1 MFSVLLVDVVL
12 LTLAAILAIAVISVR
27 SLLSATILAGI
38 YSLLMA
44 MIWQNMNAVDVA
56 FTEAAV
62 GAGIS
67 TVLLLGT
74 LTHTGRTAK
83 QRASVNWGALLL
95 VAVTGGILIYGT
107 LDMPRFGDPDAPIHT
122 RRVAQQLAQRVGK
135 VDASGKHD
143 LQAIWPHSTMADQG
157 PAIESPPGEHAHAK
171 DDFAGHSPNTVTS
184 LLASYRG
191 YDTMFETAVI
201 FTAGMALVLLLR
213 RREEGADELLC
224 KVPPRASNE
233 NNQKGGTA

>member
-1 MFSVLLVDVVL
+1 MFETLMTDMVL
-12 LTLAAILAIAVISVR
+12 LTMAAILAVAVISVR
-27 SLLSATILAGI
+27 SLLSATMLAGI

-44 MIWQNMNAVDVA
+44 LIWQNMNAADVA

-74 LTHTGRTAK
+74 LTHTGRMTK
-83 QRASVNWGALLL
+83 QRVHVNWSALGI
-95 VAVTGGILIYGT
+95 VCVTGGILIYGT
-107 LDMPRFGDPDAPIHT
+107 LDMPRFGDPNAPIHT
-122 RRVAQQLAQRVGK
+122 NRVVQQLAQRVGK
-135 VDASGKHD
+135 VDANGVHIPWEHNT
-143 LQAIWPHSTMADQG
+143 LTDQG
-157 PAIESPPGEHAHAK
+157 GPFEVLPEGQHPHPK

-191 YDTMFETAVI
+191 YDTMYETAVI

-213 RREEGADELLC
+213 RREDGADRFLHE
-224 KVPPRASNE
+224 VPGKKSKRKH
-233 NNQKGGTA
+233 QGGDVA

>member
-1 MFSVLLVDVVL
+1 MFEVLLTDMVL

-27 SLLSATILAGI
+27 NLLSATMLAGL

-74 LTHTGRTAK
+74 LSHTGRRTK
-83 QRASVNWGALLL
+83 QRPAVNWGALLL
-95 VAVTGGILIYGT
+95 VGITGGILIYGT
-107 LDMPRFGDPDAPIHT
+107 LDMPRIGDPNAPIHT
-122 RRVAQQLAQRVGK
+122 GRVVQQLAQRVGK
-135 VDASGKHD
+135 VDANGVHTPWEYNS
-143 LQAIWPHSTMADQG
+143 MANQ
-157 PAIESPPGEHAHAK
+157 GEHFEEAQAGEHPHPE

-191 YDTMFETAVI
+191 YDTMYETAVI

-213 RREEGADELLC
+213 RREEGADELLHDA
-224 KVPPRASNE
+224 K
-233 NNQKGGTA
+233 KGRDVA